1 MFIFKIFRIRKQV
14 KDIKKGI
21 ADPAGFAVK
30 QTFDVIKGYLVV
42 LALITFFVLGFLFI
56 LGWTEIIAQSSLF
69 ARMLFWILFIPL
81 ALFWS
86 IISTTFW
93 RLRRLM
99 KHARSKFQHDTIHV
113 KVEEVKEPEQ
123 LSK

>member
-42 LALITFFVLGFLFI
+42 LALITFFVLGFLF
-56 LGWTEIIAQSSLF
+56 LNKSG
-69 ARMLFWILFIPL
+69 
-81 ALFWS
+81 
-86 IISTTFW
+86 
-93 RLRRLM
+93 
-99 KHARSKFQHDTIHV
+99 
-113 KVEEVKEPEQ
+113 
-123 LSK
+123 